1 MFNFVFAQSS
11 QPVSPEA
18 GMFASFFPLILIF
31 VIFYFLLIRPQ
42 QKKMRGHQK
51 LLQGLK
57 KGDRILTNGGIYG
70 TIVNLKGN
78 ILEVKIAEEI
88 KIQLARSAVVEV
100 LRSEEQATT

>member
-1 MFNFVFAQSS
+1 MFNFLFAQGS
-11 QPVSPEA
+11 QPVSPGA
-18 GMFASFFPLILIF
+18 GMFTSFFPLILIF

-42 QKKMRGHQK
+42 QKKMREHQK
-51 LLQGLK
+51 LLRELK

-88 KIQLARSAVVEV
+88 KIELTRSAVAEV
-100 LRSEEQATT
+100 IGSEEQATT